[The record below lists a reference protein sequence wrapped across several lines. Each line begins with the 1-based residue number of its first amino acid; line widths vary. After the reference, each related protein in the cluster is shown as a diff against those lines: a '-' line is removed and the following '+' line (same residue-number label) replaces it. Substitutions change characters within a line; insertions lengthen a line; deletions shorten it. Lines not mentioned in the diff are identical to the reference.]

1 MPKIEKGPAH
11 RLSVST
17 ASAAGGTRSSSWST
31 KDDETLIQARAQG
44 LNWNQI
50 GPKHFPSKTPNAC
63 RKRHERLMERQNAE
77 QWDGVKLDVLA
88 QAYMEVRRE
97 MWSLLAARVG
107 EKWQLVE
114 TKVCSSLISR
124 SPFQLNTDSTQCMEK
139 GLKNLTQAFRSAQK
153 KLENGTYHDQDS
165 GIGISD
171 LEEEQEDHHVEM
183 PAMPTL
189 PEAHYYSN
197 GYPSQQQQQQ
207 RVPSI
212 QSMLHPMQHQHQ
224 HPPMQHPM
232 QQQMHQPI
240 QQAMQQSM
248 QQPMQYA
255 SHHLSHQQ

>member
-1 MPKIEKGPAH
+1 
-11 RLSVST
+11 
-17 ASAAGGTRSSSWST
+17 
-31 KDDETLIQARAQG
+31 
-44 LNWNQI
+44 
-50 GPKHFPSKTPNAC
+50 
-63 RKRHERLMERQNAE
+63 MERQNAE

-114 TKVCSSLISR
+114 TKVYFPLTPR
-124 SPFQLNTDSTQCMEK
+124 SPFRLNTDSTQCMEK

-153 KLENGTYHDQDS
+153 KLENGTYHDHEDS

-171 LEEEQEDHHVEM
+171 LEEEQEDHRVEM
-183 PAMPTL
+183 PTMPTL

-197 GYPSQQQQQQ
+197 GYPSQQQQQQQQQQ

-240 QQAMQQSM
+240 QQSMQQSM